1 MIHLLPLLLST
12 AIAATPPRLEEIQIE
27 GRLQLPEV
35 LFISAHEPPH
45 FDDGLHHLYLVH
57 LRGSSLDLAP
67 DQLGIAREVR
77 SNLVS
82 TITERLVT
90 HGGPTP

>member
-1 MIHLLPLLLST
+1 MIHLFPILLS
-12 AIAATPPRLEEIQIE
+12 AGIAVTPPRLEEIEIE
-27 GRLQLPEV
+27 GRVQLPEV
-35 LFISAHEPPH
+35 LFISAHEPPS
-45 FDDGLHHLYLVH
+45 FDDGLHHVYLRY
-57 LRGSSLDLAP
+57 LRHLDLAP